1 MLVRFV
7 NSLPNGEYSNLLIV
21 AAFSDKSFSGKISS
35 LVKNLYLII
44 FPDDRT
50 ESLAVCLSKS
60 PCY

>member
-1 MLVRFV
+1 MLVRCV
-7 NSLPNGEYSNLLIV
+7 NSLPNGEFSNLLIV
-21 AAFSDKSFSGKISS
+21 AAFSDKSFSVKTSS

>member
-7 NSLPNGEYSNLLIV
+7 NSLPTGEFSNLLIV
-21 AAFSDKSFSGKISS
+21 AAFSDKSFSVKTSS

>member
-7 NSLPNGEYSNLLIV
+7 NSLPNGEFSNLLIV
-21 AAFSDKSFSGKISS
+21 AAFSDKSFSVKTSS

>member
-21 AAFSDKSFSGKISS
+21 AAFSDKSFSGKTSS

-50 ESLAVCLSKS
+50 ELS
-60 PCY
+60 CFFV